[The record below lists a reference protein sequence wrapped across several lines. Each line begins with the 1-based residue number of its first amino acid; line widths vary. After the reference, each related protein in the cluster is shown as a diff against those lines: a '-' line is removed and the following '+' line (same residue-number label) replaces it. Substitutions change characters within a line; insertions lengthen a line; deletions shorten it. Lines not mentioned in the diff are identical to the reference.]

1 MLLFYHLKIS
11 TLINRF
17 GNCFSDFLFIY
28 VRRKKIKECDCDSLN
43 FFNFYEVVRPNT

>member
-17 GNCFSDFLFIY
+17 GNCFSDFLLL
-28 VRRKKIKECDCDSLN
+28 KKIKECDCDSLN